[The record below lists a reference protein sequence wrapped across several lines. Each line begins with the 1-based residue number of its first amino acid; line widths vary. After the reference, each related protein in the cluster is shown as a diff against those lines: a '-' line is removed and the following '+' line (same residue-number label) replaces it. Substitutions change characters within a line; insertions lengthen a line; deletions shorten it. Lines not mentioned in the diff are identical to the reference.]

1 MEKFRNS
8 WIVTLAEKPLVEIY
22 HRANIY
28 FEFAARRD
36 DAPDKSATG
45 LTKLTL
51 LSKLW
56 LYALFHCGNHFQHS
70 CWLSRFFFS
79 LSSRSRDWESSIF
92 KFASPR
98 FCYKV
103 FSFSITWIFGR
114 VSLSR
119 AMVFLFDPGAY
130 FINIRDEQF
139 VGNFH
144 KNSLNYVKYGFLE

>member
-56 LYALFHCGNHFQHS
+56 LYALFHCGNLFQHS
-70 CWLSRFFFS
+70 CWLSRFFS
-79 LSSRSRDWESSIF
+79 LSLRGHAIENL
-92 KFASPR
+92 
-98 FCYKV
+98 V
-103 FSFSITWIFGR
+103 FSNLLLLVFATVFSVSIT
-114 VSLSR
+114 
-119 AMVFLFDPGAY
+119 
-130 FINIRDEQF
+130 
-139 VGNFH
+139 
-144 KNSLNYVKYGFLE
+144 